1 MKAASAVP
9 AAAPRFDVNAL
20 RELAGEQVFVRGE
33 VYHSGGAVQL
43 SAWSRIACLPPSP
56 GPKIILSC

>member
-33 VYHSGGAVQL
+33 DYHSGERA
-43 SAWSRIACLPPSP
+43 SRIACLPPSP
-56 GPKIILSC
+56 GPKFILSC